1 MGISQPVQTT
11 YPLSNSLTATGT
23 LAAAVAGKKIVANIS
38 GQMYCVTTG
47 GEGYVGSASVTITG
61 TQNGGTVTFVYNLAT
76 LAPYQALTTPF
87 TLPPNLEFD
96 TNSAVTV
103 TIAATYG
110 GATVSIGYYLK

>member
-11 YPLSNSLTATGT
+11 YPYSNSLTASGT

-47 GEGYVGSASVTITG
+47 GGNSGSVSVTITG
-61 TQNGGTVTFVYNLAT
+61 TQNGGTVTFGYNLAT
-76 LAPYQALTTPF
+76 LAEYQDLITPF

-96 TNSAVTV
+96 TNSAVTA
-103 TIAATYG
+103 TIATTNG

>member
-11 YPLSNSLTATGT
+11 YPYSNSLTASGT

-47 GEGYVGSASVTITG
+47 AGYSGSVSVTITG

-76 LAPYQALTTPF
+76 SAEYQDLLTPF

-96 TNSAVTV
+96 TNSAVTA
-103 TIAATYG
+103 TIATTNG